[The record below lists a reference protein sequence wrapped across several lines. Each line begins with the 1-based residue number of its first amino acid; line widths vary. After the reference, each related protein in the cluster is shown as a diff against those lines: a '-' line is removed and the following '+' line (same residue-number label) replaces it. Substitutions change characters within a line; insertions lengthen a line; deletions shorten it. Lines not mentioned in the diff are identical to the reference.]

1 MTKLSKDDYWDHL
14 YASRKGFPLWVFPKG
29 DYADY
34 LLWENVL
41 KRYFSGIKGGK
52 VLEIGS
58 APGEFLIQLS
68 RRFDL
73 APYGVEITSHGAE
86 LNRSIFKSNNIDPN
100 QVTQADF
107 LSSDFQSKNQCAF
120 DVVLSRGVIE
130 HFTNVV
136 EVIDKHINL
145 LVPGGLL
152 LVSIPHLRGFN
163 YFLARMFNRETLAI
177 HNLEIMDKKVFS
189 QLFERKNIQSLF
201 CDYYGTF
208 SFSLFNARS
217 CSPVYI
223 LLVFCWC
230 LQWILNGVFKLLFGD
245 KGKESSYFSPYLI
258 FIGRKL

>member
-34 LLWENVL
+34 LLWENIL

-107 LSSDFQSKNQCAF
+107 LSSDFQSKNQCTF

-130 HFTNVV
+130 HFTNVA

-152 LVSIPHLRGFN
+152 LVSIPHLRGLN
-163 YFLARMFNRETLAI
+163 YFWQECSIEKLWPYIIWRSWT
-177 HNLEIMDKKVFS
+177 KK
-189 QLFERKNIQSLF
+189 
-201 CDYYGTF
+201 
-208 SFSLFNARS
+208 
-217 CSPVYI
+217 
-223 LLVFCWC
+223 
-230 LQWILNGVFKLLFGD
+230 
-245 KGKESSYFSPYLI
+245 FSPNFLSAKIFSHYFATTMAPFPLVYLTPGHARR
-258 FIGRKL
+258 FTFCLSSAGACSGY